1 MKRKYTFHPE
11 EYAVGENE
19 KYYAEMAARGWV
31 LEKRGTYL
39 SRFRRA
45 EPQKLVYRIE
55 LSSPAPFDDPTAGL
69 PDEQI
74 ALYEDCGW
82 RYVTSAGL
90 VNVFCA
96 PESSGAPEFYTDPR
110 QQAATLKAL
119 RRSYRL
125 GWLPVAVV
133 LGVNFLMAAAMRGS
147 AGKVLDSWANGFE
160 LGFVRYT
167 AFWLAWGILLLKG
180 IYQLT
185 YGAVRTMLLYRR
197 LKNGRPIDH
206 APRRRPAAHKLVSY
220 TLNGLLGLFLLLC
233 IIQFFATQKY
243 DMPQQADGPYLLLRD
258 LGWDGERTTNYLET
272 PSNVQTSRS
281 LAARQWDTYECVA
294 QKTEFAGS
302 VWMYQ
307 DVYELHTHE
316 QAMAAA
322 RILMSN
328 ATFARGPEDFTAGE
342 VAGLDAAWRAG
353 MECIAVHGRTV
364 WKITYSDP
372 GLSHEPGVPAV
383 DVLEVLAQ
391 QLKGWES

>member
-1 MKRKYTFHPE
+1 MKHKYTFHPE

-19 KYYAEMAARGWV
+19 KYYADMAARGWV
-31 LEKRGTYL
+31 LEKRGAYL
-39 SRFRRA
+39 SRFRRE
-45 EPQKLVYRIE
+45 EPQRLIYRIE

-74 ALYEDCGW
+74 AVYEDCGW

-90 VNVFCA
+90 VNVFCT
-96 PESSGAPEFYTDPR
+96 PENSGAPEFYTDPR
-110 QQAATLKAL
+110 QQAVTLKAL

-125 GWLPVAVV
+125 SWVPVALVV
-133 LGVNFLMAAAMRGS
+133 GINFLMAAAMRGS
-147 AGKVLDSWANGFE
+147 AGKVLNSWASGFE

-167 AFWLAWGILLLKG
+167 AFWLAWIILLAKG
-180 IYQLT
+180 VYQLA

-197 LKNGRPIDH
+197 LKGGKPLDH
-206 APRRRPAAHKLVSY
+206 APRRRPVAHRAVNY
-220 TLNGLLGLFLLLC
+220 TLNGLLALFLLLSV
-233 IIQFFATQKY
+233 IQLFGTEKY
-243 DMPQQADGPYLLLRD
+243 DMPQQADGPYLLLHD

-272 PSNVQTSRS
+272 PSNVKTSRS
-281 LAARQWDTYECVA
+281 LAARQWYTYECVA
-294 QKTEFAGS
+294 QKTEFTS
-302 VWMYQ
+302 SIWMYQ

-322 RILMSN
+322 HVLMNN
-328 ATFARGPEDFTAGE
+328 ATFAREPGDFVAGE
-342 VAGLDAAWRAG
+342 VMGLDAVWRAG
-353 MECIAVHGRTV
+353 MECIAVRGRTV